1 VEDDQKD
8 VKDNQEDMEDN
19 QEDTTAKIWA
29 YLEPEPLKSKLKP
42 EPQQLKFGAGAG
54 TEKFGGARAAP
65 KKTFLEPE
73 PPKCAGFATLL

>member
-1 VEDDQKD
+1 
-8 VKDNQEDMEDN
+8 
-19 QEDTTAKIWA
+19 
-29 YLEPEPLKSKLKP
+29 LEPEPLKSKLKP